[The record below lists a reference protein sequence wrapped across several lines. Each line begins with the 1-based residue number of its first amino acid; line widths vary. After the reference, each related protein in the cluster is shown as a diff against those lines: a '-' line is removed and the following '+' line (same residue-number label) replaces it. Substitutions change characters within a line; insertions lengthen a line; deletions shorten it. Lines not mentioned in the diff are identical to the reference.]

1 MEGLCG
7 TGSFSHKNGKGATW
21 GHHGAYSKL
30 AQESPAADLAAAAAA
45 APAPAPDAAGDA
57 GGDGADSPT
66 GRRPGYKQQ
75 LDPGRQMQMLGGPSQ
90 AKKWEDLY
98 N

>member
-1 MEGLCG
+1 MELAH
-7 TGSFSHKNGKGATW
+7 SATKTARVL
-21 GHHGAYSKL
+21 HGGIMGRIPSWHRKALLPISR
-30 AQESPAADLAAAAAA
+30 PR